1 MSLFCRTH
9 THIRKAARNS
19 NAASSLRTNKNLKKN
34 KKNPNCWPL
43 DKGDLSDSKERE
55 RKEKRTQTFGPN
67 SQKIIKNKTGCPARN
82 QTARSAVRAF
92 HLLAYY
98 QPSTLHASVRTCL
111 IGHFFLCA
119 LFVVLSLSLELLL
132 CTQHF
137 GLVHTKMSIYYAC
150 NNIQEW
156 SKSTAPFFS
165 LVVVV

>member
-1 MSLFCRTH
+1 MSLFCRTHTH

-19 NAASSLRTNKNLKKN
+19 NAASSLRTNKNIKKN

-67 SQKIIKNKTGCPARN
+67 SQKIKKNKTGCPARN

-98 QPSTLHASVRTCL
+98 QPSTLHASCAHLTY

-119 LFVVLSLSLELLL
+119 LFVVLSLSL
-132 CTQHF
+132 
-137 GLVHTKMSIYYAC
+137 S
-150 NNIQEW
+150 
-156 SKSTAPFFS
+156 
-165 LVVVV
+165 